1 MAVQNTELQK
11 NLKTRHVTM
20 ISIGGVIGAG
30 LFVGSGNIILQTGPA
45 ALLSY
50 LLAGLIVV
58 LVMRMLGEMAVINPD
73 SGSFSTYA
81 NNAIGPWAG
90 YMIGW
95 LYWFNWVIIVAIE
108 ATLLGQMVNMWF
120 PSIPVWVASI
130 VFPLLMLLTNIF
142 SVKAYGE
149 FEYWLATIKVVAIIA
164 FLCVGVAMIAG
175 IIPGYEPQGFSVIK
189 DNGGFFSQGFFPVLL
204 SVIFITFSLSGSEVA
219 AIAAGESENPEKNII
234 RAINA
239 VVWRLLLFFVGSVS
253 ILVMIIPQDDEKLL
267 ATPYASVFDIA
278 GLPAAATVMNL
289 VVFVSLMSVLNSGLY
304 TASRMVYSLSLKG
317 HAPKILSKVNKKGA
331 PIAALILSLIVA
343 YIFTMFK
350 FISPNGVFS
359 FLANASGGVSL
370 LMYIVVAVS
379 QIILRR
385 RMEKTN
391 PAGLKV
397 KMWLFPFLSYATIVV
412 IGGIF
417 IAQAFIDS
425 MRMQFYL
432 TSGLAVCTVLSYFLF
447 VRKHDKAN
455 GSLQKKVG

>member
-1 MAVQNTELQK
+1 
-11 NLKTRHVTM
+11 M